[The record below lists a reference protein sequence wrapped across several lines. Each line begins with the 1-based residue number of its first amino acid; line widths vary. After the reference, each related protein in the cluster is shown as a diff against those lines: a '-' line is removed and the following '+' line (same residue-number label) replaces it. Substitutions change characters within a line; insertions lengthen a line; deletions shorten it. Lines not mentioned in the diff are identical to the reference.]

1 MERRKRIINM
11 LLGLVAFALLIAIV
25 ASILK
30 PMSFNTTVTQRE
42 KVVIERMKIVRTAA
56 ARYRQDNDEVFCSS
70 IDSLVIRGYLADSLK
85 YIPFSDGKVFYYET
99 AVIQTKSGD
108 DVSVMECRAYYDDY
122 LQDQPK
128 GYIDDLKNE
137 ATNSGRFP
145 GLKFGDLTMASN
157 NTGNWE

>member
-1 MERRKRIINM
+1 MEKRKRIINV

-25 ASILK
+25 ASILR
-30 PMSFNTTVTQRE
+30 PMSFNTTVTKRE
-42 KVVIERMKIVRTAA
+42 KVIVERMKIVRTAA
-56 ARYRQDNDEVFCSS
+56 ARYRQDNDGVFCSS

-85 YIPFSDGKVFYYET
+85 YIPFSNGKVFEYET
-99 AVIQTKSGD
+99 AFIQTKAGD

-122 LQDQPK
+122 LQDQSK
-128 GYIDDLKNE
+128 GYIEDLKTE